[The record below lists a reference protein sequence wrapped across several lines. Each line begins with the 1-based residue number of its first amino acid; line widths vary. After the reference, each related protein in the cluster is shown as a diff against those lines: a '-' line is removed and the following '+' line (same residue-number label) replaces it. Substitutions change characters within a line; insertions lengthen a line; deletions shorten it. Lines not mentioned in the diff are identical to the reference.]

1 MTQLAAIARR
11 WSAAAAPRATIPP
24 QEWCE
29 KVRRMKNGARF
40 RWSYAPYLLKIF
52 LSFYD
57 RYVLET
63 VLEMFSRAGKS
74 EIILNWIGEGIDQN
88 PGNYLYSWPTVG
100 QAEKFSKDNLT
111 GELFDETP
119 CLNHLGS
126 SSKSRFSGNT
136 ILHKQFTG
144 GRITMFGMN
153 SPGEMRRAKGNRL
166 AGDEIDAVEETET
179 DEGDPLAIF
188 SKRGDEYPDV
198 TRIWASYPS
207 VLGRSRIH
215 AKMLRSDFQQYFV
228 TCVICGGEPFV
239 MHRRQLQFDEDR
251 PQDARLMCPRC
262 QNLLT
267 DPQRHSMMLQ
277 GRENDCWRPTQEFR
291 GVRGFHANSLL
302 WPHRVDPKK
311 FPGGFLEMLA
321 RKMIDAERSDN
332 PQRAK
337 RIIVNAD
344 DAEPFDPQAADE
356 KPPEWKPLFD
366 RRESYTGVPAGGL
379 VITGA
384 ADLQLNR
391 IEVEWKAWGRNEE
404 SWGLGHVVIDGDVR
418 DVGVWD
424 LFLRELR
431 GRKFVHASGA
441 EMEFSLFFV
450 DGGFWSEWLFQ
461 FLAKLSREPVAG
473 VSGKVRATKGVGA
486 SPHPIVTDWRSI
498 AKNLKGYHVGTW
510 QVKEVVN
517 RRLLMQPSPDGALP
531 EGWMHWNEGYS
542 EEYFR
547 QLCTAKAT
555 VDFKNG
561 EEIRTYPGE
570 HGVRDEALDLNVYNY
585 AAFRRRRWDFDAIEA
600 DLKARAKALKTGQT
614 VQKDEEPTPIQPR
627 SPFARGWS
635 L

>member
-1 MTQLAAIARR
+1 MTQLATISRR
-11 WSAAAAPRATIPP
+11 WSAAAAPRPTIPP

-40 RWSYAPYLLKIF
+40 RWSYAPYLLKPF

-57 RYVLET
+57 PEVQET

-74 EIILNWIGEGIDQN
+74 EIILNWIGEGMDQR
-88 PGNYLYSWPTVG
+88 PRRFLCLWPTVG
-100 QAEKFSKDNLT
+100 QAEKWSKDNLT
-111 GELFDETP
+111 GELLDETP
-119 CLNHLGS
+119 SLNYLGTS
-126 SSKSRFSGNT
+126 AKSRYSGNT
-136 ILHKQFTG
+136 ILHKHFPG
-144 GRITMFGMN
+144 GLLTAFGAN
-153 SPGEMRRAKGNRL
+153 SPGEMRRAKGDGL
-166 AGDEIDAVEETET
+166 YGDEIDAIEETQG

-188 SKRGDEYPDV
+188 GKRGDEYPLV

-207 VLGRSRIH
+207 LLGRSRIH
-215 AKMLRSDFQQYFV
+215 ARMKRSDWQKYHV
-228 TCVICGGEPFV
+228 TCPLCDGEPFV
-239 MHRRQLQFDEDR
+239 MHRSMLVYDDDG
-251 PQDARLMCPRC
+251 PQDARFVCPRC
-262 QNLLT
+262 KELL
-267 DPQRHSMMLQ
+267 DDRQRHAMMLA
-277 GRENDCWRPTQEFR
+277 GFWLATQEFR
-291 GVRGFHANSLL
+291 GIRGFQANSML
-302 WPHRVDPKK
+302 WPHRVDPDK

-321 RKMIDAERSDN
+321 RKIIDAERSDN
-332 PQRAK
+332 PQKAFK
-337 RIIVNAD
+337 VIVNAD

-356 KPPEWKPLFD
+356 KPPEWKPLYD
-366 RRESYTGVPAGGL
+366 RRETYTRVPAGGL
-379 VITGA
+379 VIMGA

-391 IEVEWKAWGRNEE
+391 IEVEWKAWGRGEE
-404 SWGLGHVVIDGDVR
+404 SWGLEHVVIDGDVR

-424 LFLRELR
+424 LLLRELR
-431 GRKFVHASGA
+431 SRKFIHESGA

-461 FLAKLSREPVAG
+461 FLAKLAREPVPG
-473 VSGKVRATKGVGA
+473 VTGKVRATKGVGA
-486 SPHPIVTDWRSI
+486 SPHPVVTDWRSI

-510 QVKEVVN
+510 QVKEVIN
-517 RRLLMQPSPDGALP
+517 RRLLMRPNPDGTLP

-600 DLKARAKALKTGQT
+600 DLRERAAVLKTGKPRQ
-614 VQKDEEPTPIQPR
+614 EEAKPAPVQPR
-627 SPFARGWS
+627 SPFGRGWS